1 MKFTSIALLLFVI
14 FSGCSKKEDEGIIS
28 STGTIE
34 SVNVTVSSKV
44 AGQIDAL
51 NFKEGDKVKEGDLLL
66 TIDHDLLDIQL
77 RQAQA
82 GVDLAQAQFNLVK
95 NGATKNDIKI
105 QADLVE
111 QARINLDAAKTDRD
125 RTENLYKENS
135 ITKQQYDNALSRYDL
150 AAAQYQTAKDNLTK
164 IKNIT
169 RPEDIESAR
178 ANLNKAISAYD
189 LLKQNISDCSVYAPV
204 NGIISKKF
212 VEKGEIVNPQ
222 SSLLKIS
229 DLETVNLMIYVSE
242 TELGK
247 VKLNETADVTV
258 DAYKDKVY
266 KGKVIFISP
275 EAEFTPKNIQ
285 TKDERTKL
293 VFGVKLEIPNPQFDL
308 KPGMPADAKLFVK

>member
-1 MKFTSIALLLFVI
+1 MKYINLALLLFI
-14 FSGCSKKEDEGIIS
+14 FLSGCTKKEDDGVIS

-44 AGQIDAL
+44 SGQIKSI
-51 NFKEGDKVKEGDLLL
+51 NFKEGDKVKAGDLLL
-66 TIDHDLLDIQL
+66 TVDHDLLDIQL
-77 RQAQA
+77 RQAQS
-82 GVDLAQAQFNLVK
+82 GVDLAQAQYNLVR
-95 NGATKNDIKI
+95 NGATKNDIRI
-105 QADLVE
+105 QSDLVE
-111 QARINLDAAKTDRD
+111 QARVNLDAAKLEKNRA
-125 RTENLYKENS
+125 ENLLKENS
-135 ITKQQYDNALSRYDL
+135 ITGQQYDNAVSRYDL
-150 AAAQYQTAKDNLTK
+150 AAAQYKTAQDNLTK
-164 IKNIT
+164 IKNIS

-189 LLKQNISDCSVYAPV
+189 LLKKNIEDCSVYAPV
-204 NGIISKKF
+204 NGVISKKF
-212 VEKGEIVNPQ
+212 IEQGEIINPQ

-258 DAYKDKVY
+258 DSYKDKVY

>member
-14 FSGCSKKEDEGIIS
+14 FSGCSKKEDDGTIS

-34 SVNVTVSSKV
+34 SVNVTISSKV

-51 NFKEGDKVKEGDLLL
+51 NFKEGDKIKEGDLLL

-82 GVDLAQAQFNLVK
+82 GVDLAQAQYNLVK

-105 QADLVE
+105 QSDLVE

-150 AAAQYQTAKDNLTK
+150 AAAQYQTAKDNLNK

-178 ANLNKAISAYD
+178 ANLNKAMSAYD
-189 LLKQNISDCSVYAPV
+189 LLKQNINDCSVYAPV

-212 VEKGEIVNPQ
+212 IEKGEIVNPQ

-229 DLETVNLMIYVSE
+229 DLETVNLMIYISE

-266 KGKVIFISP
+266 KGRVIFISP

-308 KPGMPADAKLFVK
+308 KPGMPADAKLFIK

>member
-14 FSGCSKKEDEGIIS
+14 FSGCSKKEDDGTIS

-34 SVNVTVSSKV
+34 SVNVTISSKV

-51 NFKEGDKVKEGDLLL
+51 NFKEGDKIKEGDLLL

-82 GVDLAQAQFNLVK
+82 GVDLAQAQLNLVK

-105 QADLVE
+105 QSDLVE

>member
-1 MKFTSIALLLFVI
+1 MRIIKFFLLLFVI
-14 FSGCSKKEDEGIIS
+14 ISGCAKKEDNNIIS

-44 AGQIDAL
+44 AGQINEL
-51 NFKEGDKVKEGDLLL
+51 NFKEGEKIKEGDLL
-66 TIDHDLLDIQL
+66 IVINHDLLDIQL

-82 GVDLAQAQFNLVK
+82 GIDLAQAQLNLVK
-95 NGATKNDIKI
+95 NGAPKNDIKI

-111 QARINLDAAKTDRD
+111 QARINLDAAKTDKD
-125 RTENLYKENS
+125 RTENLFKENT

-150 AAAQYQTAKDNLTK
+150 SAAQYQTAKDNLTR

-189 LLKQNISDCSVYAPV
+189 LLKQNINDCSVYAPV

-229 DLETVNLMIYVSE
+229 DLETVNLIIYVSE

-258 DAYKDKVY
+258 DSYKDKVY

>member
-44 AGQIDAL
+44 AGQIDEMS
-51 NFKEGDKVKEGDLLL
+51 FKEGDKVKAGDLLL
-66 TIDHDLLDIQL
+66 SIDHDLLDIQL

-82 GVDLAQAQFNLVK
+82 GVDLAQAQLNLVK

-105 QADLVE
+105 QSDLVE

-125 RTENLYKENS
+125 RTENLFKENS

>member
-1 MKFTSIALLLFVI
+1 MKYINLALLLVI
-14 FSGCSKKEDEGIIS
+14 FLSGCTKKEDDGVIT

-44 AGQIDAL
+44 SGQIKSI
-51 NFKEGDKVKEGDLLL
+51 NVKEGDKVKSGDLLL
-66 TIDHDLLDIQL
+66 AVDHDLLDIQL
-77 RQAQA
+77 RQAQS
-82 GVDLAQAQFNLVK
+82 GVDLAQAQYNLVK
-95 NGATKNDIKI
+95 NGATKNDIRI

-111 QARINLDAAKTDRD
+111 QARVNMDAAKLEKDRA
-125 RTENLYKENS
+125 ENLFKENS
-135 ITKQQYDNALSRYDL
+135 ITRQQYDNAISRYDL
-150 AAAQYQTAKDNLTK
+150 AASQYKTAQDNLTK
-164 IKNIT
+164 IKNIS

-189 LLKQNISDCSVYAPV
+189 LLKKNIEDCSVYAPV

-212 VEKGEIVNPQ
+212 IEQGEIINPQ

-258 DAYKDKVY
+258 DSYKDKVY

-293 VFGVKLEIPNPQFDL
+293 VFGVKLEIENPQFDL

>member
-51 NFKEGDKVKEGDLLL
+51 NFKEGDRIKEGDLLL
-66 TIDHDLLDIQL
+66 SIDHDLLDIQL

-82 GVDLAQAQFNLVK
+82 GVDLAQAQYNLVK

-105 QADLVE
+105 QSDLVE

-247 VKLNETADVTV
+247 VKLNKTADVTV

-308 KPGMPADAKLFVK
+308 KPGMPADAKLYIK

>member
-308 KPGMPADAKLFVK
+308 KPGMPAEAKLFVK

>member
-1 MKFTSIALLLFVI
+1 MKYINLALLFLI
-14 FSGCSKKEDEGIIS
+14 LLTGCTKKEDDGVIT

-44 AGQIDAL
+44 SGQIKSI
-51 NFKEGDKVKEGDLLL
+51 NIKEGDKVKAGDLLL

-77 RQAQA
+77 RQAQS

-95 NGATKNDIKI
+95 NGATKNDIRI
-105 QADLVE
+105 QGDLVE
-111 QARINLDAAKTDRD
+111 QARVNLDAAKLEKDRA
-125 RTENLYKENS
+125 ENLLKENS
-135 ITKQQYDNALSRYDL
+135 ITRQQYDNAVSRYDL
-150 AAAQYQTAKDNLTK
+150 AATQYKTAQDNLTK
-164 IKNIT
+164 IKNIS

-189 LLKQNISDCSVYAPV
+189 LLKKNIEDCSVYAPV

-212 VEKGEIVNPQ
+212 VEQGEIINPQ

-258 DAYKDKVY
+258 DSYKDKVY
-266 KGKVIFISP
+266 KGKVISISP

-293 VFGVKLEIPNPQFDL
+293 VFGVKLEIANPQFDL
-308 KPGMPADAKLFVK
+308 KPGMPADAKLFIK

>member
-14 FSGCSKKEDEGIIS
+14 FSGCSKKEDDGTIS

-34 SVNVTVSSKV
+34 SVNVTISSKV

-51 NFKEGDKVKEGDLLL
+51 NFKEGDKIKEGDLLL

-82 GVDLAQAQFNLVK
+82 GVDLAQAQYNLVK

-105 QADLVE
+105 QSDLVE

-135 ITKQQYDNALSRYDL
+135 ITKQQYDNVLSRYDL

-189 LLKQNISDCSVYAPV
+189 LLKQNINDCSVYAPV

-212 VEKGEIVNPQ
+212 VEKGEIVNQQ

-266 KGKVIFISP
+266 KGRVIFISP

-308 KPGMPADAKLFVK
+308 KPGMPADAKLFIK

>member
-1 MKFTSIALLLFVI
+1 MKYTNIALLFLLI
-14 FSGCSKKEDEGIIS
+14 FSACSKKEDDGTIS

-44 AGQIDAL
+44 AGQIESL
-51 NFKEGDKVKEGDLLL
+51 NFKEGDKIKEGDLLL

-111 QARINLDAAKTDRD
+111 QARINLDAAKTDKD
-125 RTENLYKENS
+125 RTENLFKENS
-135 ITKQQYDNALSRYDL
+135 ITKQQYDNALSRHDL
-150 AAAQYQTAKDNLTK
+150 AVAQYQTAKDNLTR

-189 LLKQNISDCSVYAPV
+189 LLETKHKRLQCLCSCEWNYFKEVC
-204 NGIISKKF
+204 
-212 VEKGEIVNPQ
+212 
-222 SSLLKIS
+222 
-229 DLETVNLMIYVSE
+229 
-242 TELGK
+242 
-247 VKLNETADVTV
+247 
-258 DAYKDKVY
+258 
-266 KGKVIFISP
+266 
-275 EAEFTPKNIQ
+275 
-285 TKDERTKL
+285 
-293 VFGVKLEIPNPQFDL
+293 
-308 KPGMPADAKLFVK
+308 

>member
-1 MKFTSIALLLFVI
+1 MKFTSIALLMFVV
-14 FSGCSKKEDEGIIS
+14 FTGCSKKEDEGIIS

-308 KPGMPADAKLFVK
+308 KPGMPADAKLFIK

>member
-229 DLETVNLMIYVSE
+229 DLETVNLTIYVSE

>member
-1 MKFTSIALLLFVI
+1 MKFTSIALLLFVV
-14 FSGCSKKEDEGIIS
+14 FTGCSKKEDEGIIS

-34 SVNVTVSSKV
+34 SVNVTISSKV

-51 NFKEGDKVKEGDLLL
+51 NFKEGDKIKEGVLLL
-66 TIDHDLLDIQL
+66 SIDHDLLDIQL

-82 GVDLAQAQFNLVK
+82 GVDLAQAQYKLVK

-125 RTENLYKENS
+125 RTENLFKENS

-308 KPGMPADAKLFVK
+308 KPGMPADAKLYIK

>member
-1 MKFTSIALLLFVI
+1 MRIIKFFLLLFVI
-14 FSGCSKKEDEGIIS
+14 ISGCAKKEDNNIIS

-44 AGQIDAL
+44 AGQINEL
-51 NFKEGDKVKEGDLLL
+51 NFKEGEKIKEGDLL
-66 TIDHDLLDIQL
+66 IVINHDLLDIQL

-82 GVDLAQAQFNLVK
+82 GIDLAQAQLNLVK
-95 NGATKNDIKI
+95 NGAAKNDIKI

-111 QARINLDAAKTDRD
+111 QARINLDAAKTDKD
-125 RTENLYKENS
+125 RTENLFKENT

-150 AAAQYQTAKDNLTK
+150 SAAQYQTAKDNLTR

-189 LLKQNISDCSVYAPV
+189 LLKQNINDCSVYAPV

-229 DLETVNLMIYVSE
+229 DLETVNLIIYVSE

-258 DAYKDKVY
+258 DSYKDKVY

>member
-1 MKFTSIALLLFVI
+1 MKYINIVILICFLLY
-14 FSGCSKKEDEGIIS
+14 GCSKKEETDTIS

-44 AGQIDAL
+44 AGQISEL

-66 TIDHDLLDIQL
+66 TINHDLLDIQL

-82 GVDLAQAQFNLVK
+82 GVDLAQAQYNLVK
-95 NGATKNDIKI
+95 NGATKNDIRI
-105 QADLVE
+105 QSDLVE
-111 QARINLDAAKTDRD
+111 QARINLDATKTERD
-125 RTENLYKENS
+125 RAENLYRENT
-135 ITKQQYDNALSRYDL
+135 ITKQQYDNAVSRYDL
-150 AAAQYQTAKDNLTK
+150 SASQYQTAKDNLTK
-164 IKNIT
+164 IKNIA

-189 LLKQNISDCSVYAPV
+189 MLKQNIADCSVYAPAS
-204 NGIISKKF
+204 GIISKKF
-212 VEKGEIVNPQ
+212 IEKGEIVNPQ

-229 DLETVNLMIYVSE
+229 NLETVNLIIYVSE

-258 DAYKDKVY
+258 DSYKDKVY

-275 EAEFTPKNIQ
+275 DAEFTPKNIQ

-293 VFGVKLEIPNPQFDL
+293 VFGIKLEIQNPQFDL
-308 KPGMPADAKLFVK
+308 KPGMPADAKLYTK

>member
-1 MKFTSIALLLFVI
+1 MKFIRPLILLIVV
-14 FSGCSKKEDEGIIS
+14 FSGCSKKEETDSIS

-44 AGQIDAL
+44 AGQINSM
-51 NFKEGDKVKEGDLLL
+51 NFKEGDKVKQGDLLI

-105 QADLVE
+105 QSDLVE
-111 QARINLDAAKTDRD
+111 QARINLDAAKIEKD
-125 RTENLYKENS
+125 RTENLYRENT
-135 ITKQQYDNALSRYDL
+135 ITKQQYDNVISRYDL
-150 AAAQYQTAKDNLTK
+150 AVSQFQTAKDNLTK
-164 IKNIT
+164 IKNIS

-212 VEKGEIVNPQ
+212 VEQGEIVNPQ

-258 DAYKDKVY
+258 DSYKDKVY

-308 KPGMPADAKLFVK
+308 KPGMPADAKLFTK

>member
-1 MKFTSIALLLFVI
+1 MRYINIALLLFV
-14 FSGCSKKEDEGIIS
+14 FLYGCSKKEDTDTIT

-34 SVNVTVSSKV
+34 SVNVTISSKV
-44 AGQIDAL
+44 AGQISSL
-51 NFKEGDKVKEGDLLL
+51 NFKEGDRVKQGDLLIA
-66 TIDHDLLDIQL
+66 IDHDLLDIQL

-105 QADLVE
+105 QSDLVE
-111 QARINLDAAKTDRD
+111 QARINLEAAKIERD

-135 ITKQQYDNALSRYDL
+135 ITKQQYDNVLSRYDL
-150 AAAQYQTAKDNLTK
+150 AAAQLQSAKDNLTR

-204 NGIISKKF
+204 NGIISKKY
-212 VEKGEIVNPQ
+212 VEQGEIVNPQ

-247 VKLNETADVTV
+247 VKLNETADITV
-258 DAYKDKVY
+258 DSYKDKVY

>member
-1 MKFTSIALLLFVI
+1 MKYINLALLFLI
-14 FSGCSKKEDEGIIS
+14 LLTGCTKKEDDGVIT

-44 AGQIDAL
+44 SGQIKSI
-51 NFKEGDKVKEGDLLL
+51 NIKEGDKVKAGDLLL

-77 RQAQA
+77 RQAQS

-95 NGATKNDIKI
+95 NGATKNDIRI
-105 QADLVE
+105 QGDLVE
-111 QARINLDAAKTDRD
+111 QARVNLDAAKLEKDRA
-125 RTENLYKENS
+125 ENLLKENS
-135 ITKQQYDNALSRYDL
+135 ITRQQYDNAVSRYDL
-150 AAAQYQTAKDNLTK
+150 AATQYKTAQDNLTK
-164 IKNIT
+164 IKNIS

-189 LLKQNISDCSVYAPV
+189 LLKKNIEDCSVYAPV

-212 VEKGEIVNPQ
+212 VEQGEIINPQ

-258 DAYKDKVY
+258 DSYKDKVY

-293 VFGVKLEIPNPQFDL
+293 VFGVKLEIANPQFDL
-308 KPGMPADAKLFVK
+308 KPGMPADAKLFIK

>member
-66 TIDHDLLDIQL
+66 SIDHDLLDIQL

-105 QADLVE
+105 QSDLVE

>member
-1 MKFTSIALLLFVI
+1 MRYIKIILLLFLI
-14 FSGCSKKEDEGIIS
+14 FSGCSKKEDDGIIS

-44 AGQIDAL
+44 AGQIDEL
-51 NFKEGDKVKEGDLLL
+51 NFKEGDKVKEGDLL
-66 TIDHDLLDIQL
+66 IVINHDLLNIQL

-82 GVDLAQAQFNLVK
+82 GIDLAQAQFNLVK

-111 QARINLDAAKTDRD
+111 QARINLEAAKIDKD
-125 RTENLYKENS
+125 RTENLFKENS

-150 AAAQYQTAKDNLTK
+150 SAAQYQTAKDNLTR

-178 ANLNKAISAYD
+178 ANLSKAISAYD
-189 LLKQNISDCSVYAPV
+189 LLKQNINDCSVYAPV

-258 DAYKDKVY
+258 DSYKDKIY

-285 TKDERTKL
+285 TKEERTKL

>member
-14 FSGCSKKEDEGIIS
+14 FSGCSKKEDDGTIS

-34 SVNVTVSSKV
+34 SVNVTISSKV

-51 NFKEGDKVKEGDLLL
+51 NFKEGDKIKEGDLLL

-82 GVDLAQAQFNLVK
+82 GVDLAQAQYNLVK

-105 QADLVE
+105 QSDLVE

-150 AAAQYQTAKDNLTK
+150 AAAQYQTAKDNLNK

-189 LLKQNISDCSVYAPV
+189 LLKQNINDCSVYAPV

-212 VEKGEIVNPQ
+212 IEKGEIVNPQ

-266 KGKVIFISP
+266 KGRVIFISP

-308 KPGMPADAKLFVK
+308 KPGMPADAKLFIK

>member
-1 MKFTSIALLLFVI
+1 MFII
-14 FSGCSKKEDEGIIS
+14 FSGCSKKEDDGTIS

-51 NFKEGDKVKEGDLLL
+51 NFKEGDNVKEGDLLL
-66 TIDHDLLDIQL
+66 SIDHDLLDIQL

-82 GVDLAQAQFNLVK
+82 GVDLAQAQYNLVK

-105 QADLVE
+105 QSDLVE

-189 LLKQNISDCSVYAPV
+189 LLKQNINDCSVYAPV

-285 TKDERTKL
+285 TQDERTKL
-293 VFGVKLEIPNPQFDL
+293 VFGVKLEIQNPQFDL

>member
-1 MKFTSIALLLFVI
+1 MKYTNIALFFLILF
-14 FSGCSKKEDEGIIS
+14 SACSKKEDDGTIL

-44 AGQIDAL
+44 AGQIETL

-82 GVDLAQAQFNLVK
+82 GVDLAQAQYNLIK

-111 QARINLDAAKTDRD
+111 QARINLDAAKTDKD
-125 RTENLYKENS
+125 RTENLYKENT

-150 AAAQYQTAKDNLTK
+150 AAAQYQTAKDNLTR
-164 IKNIT
+164 IKNIS

-189 LLKQNISDCSVYAPV
+189 LLKQNINDCSVYAPV
-204 NGIISKKF
+204 NGIVSKKF

-229 DLETVNLMIYVSE
+229 DLETVNLIIYVSE

-258 DAYKDKVY
+258 DSYKDKVY

>member
-1 MKFTSIALLLFVI
+1 MKYTSIALLLFII

-34 SVNVTVSSKV
+34 SVNVTISSKV

-51 NFKEGDKVKEGDLLL
+51 NFKEGDKIKEGDLLL

-82 GVDLAQAQFNLVK
+82 GVDLAQAQLNLVK

-105 QADLVE
+105 QSDLVE

>member
-1 MKFTSIALLLFVI
+1 MKYTSIALLLLVI
-14 FSGCSKKEDEGIIS
+14 FSGCSKKEEDGTIS

-34 SVNVTVSSKV
+34 SVNVTISSKV

-51 NFKEGDKVKEGDLLL
+51 YFKEGDKIKEGDLLL

-82 GVDLAQAQFNLVK
+82 GVDLAQAQYNLVK

-105 QADLVE
+105 QSDLVE

-150 AAAQYQTAKDNLTK
+150 ASAQYQTAKDNLIK

-189 LLKQNISDCSVYAPV
+189 LLKQNINDCSVYAPV

>member
-51 NFKEGDKVKEGDLLL
+51 NFKEGDRIKEGDLLL
-66 TIDHDLLDIQL
+66 SIDHDLLDIQL

-82 GVDLAQAQFNLVK
+82 GVDLAQAQYNLVK

-105 QADLVE
+105 QSDLVE

-308 KPGMPADAKLFVK
+308 KPGMPADAKLYIK

>member
-308 KPGMPADAKLFVK
+308 KQGMPADAKLFVK

>member
-1 MKFTSIALLLFVI
+1 MKFTSITLLLFVI
-14 FSGCSKKEDEGIIS
+14 FAGCSKKEDDGTIS

-51 NFKEGDKVKEGDLLL
+51 NFKEGDKIKEGDLLL
-66 TIDHDLLDIQL
+66 TVDHDLLDIQL

-82 GVDLAQAQFNLVK
+82 GVDLAQAQYNLVK

-111 QARINLDAAKTDRD
+111 QARINLDAAKTDKD

-178 ANLNKAISAYD
+178 ANLNKAISAFD

-308 KPGMPADAKLFVK
+308 KPGMPADAKLFIK

>member
-1 MKFTSIALLLFVI
+1 MKYINLALLLLI
-14 FSGCSKKEDEGIIS
+14 FLTGCAKKEDDGVIT

-44 AGQIDAL
+44 SGQIKSI
-51 NFKEGDKVKEGDLLL
+51 NIKEGDKVKAGDLLL
-66 TIDHDLLDIQL
+66 TVDHDLLDIQL

-95 NGATKNDIKI
+95 NGATKNDIRI
-105 QADLVE
+105 QGDLVE
-111 QARINLDAAKTDRD
+111 QARVNLDAAKLEKDRA
-125 RTENLYKENS
+125 ENLLKENS
-135 ITKQQYDNALSRYDL
+135 ITRQQYDNAVSRYDL
-150 AAAQYQTAKDNLTK
+150 AATQYKTAQDNLTK
-164 IKNIT
+164 IKNIS

-189 LLKQNISDCSVYAPV
+189 LLKKNIEDCSVYAPV

-212 VEKGEIVNPQ
+212 VEQGEIINPQ

-258 DAYKDKVY
+258 DSYKDKIY

-293 VFGVKLEIPNPQFDL
+293 VFGVKLEIANPQFDL
-308 KPGMPADAKLFVK
+308 KPGMPADAKLFIK